1 MLNKITMTL
10 RILMQLGT
18 EYFQFSQQK
27 NIRRIKFGT
36 QLIRHGTGTVPFN
49 RLIVTRTVVLSLKRT
64 KISIFS

>member
-1 MLNKITMTL
+1 MTL

-36 QLIRHGTGTVPFN
+36 QLIRQGTGTVPFN
-49 RLIVTRTVVLSLKRT
+49 RLIVSSTVVLSLKLT
-64 KISIFS
+64 KIPIIS